1 MTEMPTFTGKASVK
15 GPSSDEQIENGLTA
29 SAWARPAE
37 SEWVSI
43 LRRLM
48 RHRLAV
54 TGLLVLLLLTLL
66 CIVGPYFTG
75 YERDKPD
82 VDHRFAT
89 PSREHLMGT
98 DSLGRDEFTRVLAGG
113 RVSLTVAVL
122 ASFISVSL
130 GSMVG
135 IVSAYAGGV
144 VDDIIMR
151 AVDVVRAL
159 PLLPILIVV
168 AAVVGQG
175 NIMMIVVLIT
185 IFGWTGVARIVR
197 SVVLSLKQQDFIL
210 AARTVGATRRRIIFR
225 HLLPNSLAPII
236 VAVTLQAGWAI
247 RTESILSYLGL
258 GIQPPT
264 PSWGNL
270 MMNAQADMWSNPWLA
285 IYPGILIFITLLA
298 FNFLG
303 DGLRDALDPRLR
315 GR

>member
-1 MTEMPTFTGKASVK
+1 
-15 GPSSDEQIENGLTA
+15 
-29 SAWARPAE
+29 
-37 SEWVSI
+37 
-43 LRRLM
+43 M

-54 TGLLVLLLLTLL
+54 IGLLVLLLLTLF
-66 CIVGPYFTG
+66 CIIGPYFTG
-75 YERDKPD
+75 YEQDKPD
-82 VDHRFAT
+82 VDHRFAA

-113 RVSLTVAVL
+113 RVSLTVAAL

-130 GSMVG
+130 GSIVG

-144 VDDIIMR
+144 ADDIIMR

-168 AAVVGQG
+168 AAVVGRG